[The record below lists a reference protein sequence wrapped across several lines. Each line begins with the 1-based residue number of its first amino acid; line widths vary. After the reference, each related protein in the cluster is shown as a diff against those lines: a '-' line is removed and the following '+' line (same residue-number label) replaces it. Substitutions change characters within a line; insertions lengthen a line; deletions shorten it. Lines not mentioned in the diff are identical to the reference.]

1 MRPRRPFQR
10 IPRIAWLLGFTSLF
24 ADLSSELAY
33 PLIPIF
39 LTSVLGA
46 PVAAVGLV
54 EGIAEATANLVRPFA
69 GRWSD
74 RTGRRKPFVVAGY
87 ALAAA
92 GKLVIV
98 AAPAWGFA
106 LAGRA
111 VDRFGKGLR
120 NPPRDAMLADAAP
133 AAERGRVFG
142 FHRAMDTLGAVLG
155 PLAGLGLL
163 LALGED
169 RLRWALALALV
180 PAAVSVL
187 VVARVPELRPA
198 HPPSQDGL
206 RGQYRR
212 LPRSFWLLLGATTLF
227 MLGNSSDAF
236 LILRAKDLGLAT
248 TAVILAYVLYNLVY
262 AAAAYPAGSLSD
274 RIPRRAVVIGGYL
287 VFAVVYLGFALAED
301 GAFTWPLFALYGAY
315 IAAAEGVL
323 KAFVADLTPAE
334 LRTTALGLFQG
345 VTGGAVLVASLTAGV
360 LWDAI
365 GPAAPFYFGAACALL
380 AALATLAARPGAANP
395 AP

>member
-1 MRPRRPFQR
+1 MRSRRPFQR
-10 IPRIAWLLGFTSLF
+10 IPRIAWLLGLTSLF

-54 EGIAEATANLVRPFA
+54 EGVAEATANLVRPFA

-87 ALAAA
+87 TLAAA
-92 GKLVIV
+92 GKLIIV
-98 AAPAWGFA
+98 AAPAWWFA

-133 AAERGRVFG
+133 AADRGRVFG

-163 LALGED
+163 LALGEGQ
-169 RLRWALALALV
+169 LRWALALALV
-180 PAAVSVL
+180 PAAISVL

-198 HPPSQDGL
+198 HPPARDGL

-212 LPRSFWLLLGATTLF
+212 LPRPFWLLLGATTVF

-236 LILRAKDLGLAT
+236 LILRAKDLGLTT
-248 TAVILAYVLYNLVY
+248 TAVILAYVLYNAVY
-262 AAAAYPAGSLSD
+262 ALLSYPAGTLSD

-287 VFAVVYLGFALAED
+287 VFAAVYLGFAVAED
-301 GAFTWPLFALYGAY
+301 GAYAWPLFALYGAY
-315 IAAAEGVL
+315 IAATEGVL
-323 KAFVADLTPAE
+323 KAFVADLAPAE

-345 VTGGAVLVASLTAGV
+345 VTGGAVLVASLAAGV
-360 LWDAI
+360 LWDTI
-365 GPAAPFYFGAACALL
+365 GPAAPFSLGAACALG
-380 AALATLAARPGAANP
+380 AALATLLTRPGRQVGG
-395 AP
+395 